1 MLLRSR
7 GRPAVWWTVFVRHAG
22 DDFRPRS
29 TRHFASSAMSRL
41 FAAAGA
47 GAGAAS
53 SWLQVLFAI
62 IVFIDEIKFVNGG
75 VIIPDTSAAA

>member
-1 MLLRSR
+1 
-7 GRPAVWWTVFVRHAG
+7 
-22 DDFRPRS
+22 
-29 TRHFASSAMSRL
+29 MSRL

-75 VIIPDTSAAA
+75 VIIPDNVGRGIESIRHGGRGAAG